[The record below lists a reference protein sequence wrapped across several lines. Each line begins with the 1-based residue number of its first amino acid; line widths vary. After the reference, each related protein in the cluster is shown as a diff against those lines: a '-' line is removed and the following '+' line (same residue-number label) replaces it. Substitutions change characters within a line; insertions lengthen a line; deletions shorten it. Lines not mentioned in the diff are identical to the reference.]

1 MNKDDFKQVN
11 YNPETGLFFSI
22 ANITK
27 PIGTVNAN
35 GYVVFKVNGK
45 LHYAHRVAFFLVN
58 GFLPKMVDHING
70 KKTDNRIKNLRA
82 ADATINGH
90 NRQPKGVTKHKGS
103 HKWIASIM
111 VNYKRKHIGYFD
123 TPELAHQAYLEAK
136 KIHHPTAPH

>member
-1 MNKDDFKQVN
+1 MNKDDFKQVS
-11 YNPETGLFFSI
+11 YNPDTGLFFGI
-22 ANITK
+22 TNITK

-35 GYVVFKVNGK
+35 GYLVFKVNGK
-45 LHYAHRVAFFLVN
+45 LHYAHRVAFFLMN

-70 KKTDNRIKNLRA
+70 KKTDNRIANLRA
-82 ADATINGH
+82 ADASINGQ
-90 NRQPKGVTKHKGS
+90 NRRPKGVTKHKGS
-103 HKWIASIM
+103 NKWIASIM